1 MVMKVMAR
9 LCFLA
14 VMILG
19 LPAIAMSEDDVSGK
33 LTIYVVNYP
42 LQYFAQRIAEAH
54 ATVAFPVPPDVDPAF
69 WNPGV
74 EVIAEYQRADL
85 IILNGANYAKWI
97 DKVTLPRSK
106 LVDTSA
112 SFKDQYIPLANLVMH
127 THGPG
132 GEHADTG
139 VAPTTWL
146 DFHLAADQA
155 RAIADAMSR
164 KRPALRDIF
173 ESNYKALEDDLLR
186 LDRDLK
192 GIVVSNMHE
201 PLVASHPVYQYFARR
216 YGLDIKSV
224 HWEPHEVPSD
234 EQWLEL
240 QAILREHPAR
250 WMIWEG
256 APEPESAATLKSL
269 GINSVVFIPQG
280 NTPADGNFLTVML
293 QNADRLRLVFSK

>member
-1 MVMKVMAR
+1 VVMKVMAR

-97 DKVTLPRSK
+97 DKVTLPQSK

-112 SFKDQYIPLANLVMH
+112 SFKDQYIPLANRVTH

-132 GEHADTG
+132 GDHAHTG
-139 VAPTTWL
+139 VASTTWL
-146 DFHLAADQA
+146 DFHLAAEQA

-186 LDRDLK
+186 LDRASRWLLPIRCTSTLPGDTDWILK
-192 GIVVSNMHE
+192 AFTGNQTRCRLTNS
-201 PLVASHPVYQYFARR
+201 
-216 YGLDIKSV
+216 GLNCR
-224 HWEPHEVPSD
+224 PY
-234 EQWLEL
+234 
-240 QAILREHPAR
+240 
-250 WMIWEG
+250 
-256 APEPESAATLKSL
+256 L
-269 GINSVVFIPQG
+269 GNIP
-280 NTPADGNFLTVML
+280 PDG
-293 QNADRLRLVFSK
+293 